1 MSYRGEK
8 FSLALE
14 MLASG
19 LGSIQERL
27 SIAVYSNNLLSLD
40 SHFQEADLRKEYM
53 NLKAGLKQNIKEMS
67 SGEASELISR
77 IVSMYCEICKRD

>member
-8 FSLALE
+8 FALALE

-27 SIAVYSNNLLSLD
+27 SNAVLSNNLLFLD
-40 SHFQEADLRKEYM
+40 SYFPEDDLREEYM
-53 NLKAGLKQNIKEMS
+53 DLKDGLEANIEKMS
-67 SGEASELISR
+67 SSEASELISR